1 MPRRRP
7 EQLRAALAHRRR
19 PHAPYDS
26 PSVVIDGLSA
36 RTLAEISRLEHTR
49 TCLHPGDA
57 SRAVRLWK
65 DHVRLPLR
73 DLTRYDER
81 ACVYDCCGDPLEAR
95 ILLDQIMQGLSRR
108 GAREL
113 RAQLHRSDELWR
125 RRSPLS
131 PLLGDLSFPSLY
143 KTLHPGLPG

>member
-7 EQLRAALAHRRR
+7 DQVRAARARRRR
-19 PHAPYDS
+19 PYAPYNS

-36 RTLAEISRLEHTR
+36 RTLAEISRLERTR
-49 TCLHPGDA
+49 AYLHPGDA
-57 SRAVRLWK
+57 GQAVRLWK

-73 DLTRYDER
+73 DLTHHDEH
-81 ACVYDCCGDPLEAR
+81 ACLYDCCGDPLEAR
-95 ILLDQIMQGLSRR
+95 ILLDMIMQALSRR

-113 RAQLHRSDELWR
+113 RAQLHRFDELWH

-131 PLLGDLSFPSLY
+131 PLLGDLSFQSLRR
-143 KTLHPGLPG
+143 TLNPGLPG